1 MARSRNIKPSIM
13 DNELLAELP
22 PVSRLLFVYLW
33 MLADR
38 EGRLEDRPK
47 RIAVQA
53 LPYDRDVDV
62 NTMLDGLAKQ
72 GFIVRYEAAGGKYIQ
87 ITNFKK
93 HQTPHVRESASGIPP
108 MPQNSD
114 GNAPKHDLGGDKE
127 VPKHDLGSA
136 EASPRSPDS
145 LIPDSLIPDSLIPDS
160 SANAHARDPDEAGD
174 LPQPTAAARACKAM
188 RAAGMQDVN
197 PSHPKLTAL
206 LAAGITQEELQTAAA
221 DAAGRGKGFAY
232 ALAAAEGRRRD
243 AATEPLPAARQQRKA
258 APATRYAE
266 ANRSIFGAPKGGE
279 VIDV

>member
-1 MARSRNIKPSIM
+1 MARSRNIKPAIM
-13 DNELLAELP
+13 DNETLAELP

-53 LPYDRDVDV
+53 LPYDSDVDV

-93 HQTPHVRESASGIPP
+93 HQTPHVRESASVIPP

-114 GNAPKHDLGGDKE
+114 GNVPKHDLGGDKE

-136 EASPRSPDS
+136 LSSPRSPDS
-145 LIPDSLIPDSLIPDS
+145 LIPDSLIPDSGDVDTPRKRGH
-160 SANAHARDPDEAGD
+160 AHPIDGISETLLQDFLEVRKAKRAGK
-174 LPQPTAAARACKAM
+174 LTPTAIAGIKREAEKAGLTLEQAITACCEYGWQGFNAGWYAERARNSEKPNARASPGQKA
-188 RAAGMQDVN
+188 
-197 PSHPKLTAL
+197 KY
-206 LAAGITQEELQTAAA
+206 AAA
-221 DAAGRGKGFAY
+221 AV
-232 ALAAAEGRRRD
+232 
-243 AATEPLPAARQQRKA
+243 
-258 APATRYAE
+258 
-266 ANRSIFGAPKGGE
+266 SIFGSPSRSE